1 MTTPARWL
9 RFNLVGIAGFALQL
23 LVLSLLAPRT
33 PLAIAVTLAVA
44 AAATHNFA
52 WHEHVTWPGQPA
64 TRRWQRW
71 MAFLGT
77 NGLISIATNV
87 AVTAG
92 VSALGAPILL
102 ANALA
107 VAVAS
112 TANFLV
118 SDRLVFRQR
127 EA

>member
-1 MTTPARWL
+1 MTTHARWL
-9 RFNLVGIAGFALQL
+9 RFNLVGLAGFAIQL
-23 LVLSLLAPRT
+23 AVLAVLAPQL
-33 PLAIAVTLAVA
+33 PLGLAVTLAVV

-52 WHEHVTWPGQPA
+52 WHERVTWPGQPA
-64 TRRWQRW
+64 ARRWQRW

-77 NGLISIATNV
+77 NGLVSIATNV
-87 AVTAG
+87 AVTTG
-92 VSALGAPILL
+92 VTGVGVPVLV

-118 SDRLVFRQR
+118 SDRVVFDR
-127 EA
+127 EEA

>member
-1 MTTPARWL
+1 MTTHARWL
-9 RFNLVGIAGFALQL
+9 RFNVVGIAGFAIQMIALA
-23 LVLSLLAPRT
+23 LLASRM
-33 PLAIAVTLAVA
+33 PLAIAVTLAVV
-44 AAATHNFA
+44 AAATHNFI
-52 WHEHVTWPGQPA
+52 WHERVTWPGQPP

-77 NGLISIATNV
+77 TGLISIATNV
-87 AVTAG
+87 AVTTG
-92 VSALGAPILL
+92 VSALGVPVLV

-118 SDRLVFRQR
+118 SDRLVFHQR

>member
-1 MTTPARWL
+1 M
-9 RFNLVGIAGFALQL
+9 
-23 LVLSLLAPRT
+23 
-33 PLAIAVTLAVA
+33 PLAIAVTLAVV
-44 AAATHNFA
+44 AAATHNFV
-52 WHEHVTWPGQPA
+52 WHERVTWPGQPT

-77 NGLISIATNV
+77 TGLISIATNV
-87 AVTAG
+87 AVTTG
-92 VSALGAPILL
+92 VSALGVPVLV

-118 SDRLVFRQR
+118 SDRLVFHQR